1 MSEEGTRNLTWEKR
15 ASADAA
21 ACAEMARSVDVVV
34 CDVCLETLKVHL
46 HKHLSTII
54 ACCVE
59 TR

>member
-1 MSEEGTRNLTWEKR
+1 MSEEGTWNLTWEKR
-15 ASADAA
+15 AIADAA
-21 ACAEMARSVDVVV
+21 ACAEMVRLVDVV
-34 CDVCLETLKVHL
+34 CGVCLETLKVHL